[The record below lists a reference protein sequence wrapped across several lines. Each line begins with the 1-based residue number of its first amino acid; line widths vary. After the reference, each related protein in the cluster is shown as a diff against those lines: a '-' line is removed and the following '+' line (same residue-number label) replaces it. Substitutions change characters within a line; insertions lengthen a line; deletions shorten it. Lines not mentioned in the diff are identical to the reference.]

1 MIDWLLDGEA
11 KHLFWARQ
19 ISTAV
24 ILAAFA
30 GVVLLTV
37 FLYRRR
43 QGLPMRVR
51 LVLAAC
57 RLVALGLIVAVVL
70 EPTMDVT
77 QTHKVKR
84 RLAVLIDISESMSV
98 SDHRKRPEEIVEA
111 AVALGML
118 SLSDATDANR
128 AAMALD
134 AKQRQTIT
142 AASRL
147 ELASSLLSQPARPAF
162 DSLGDDLDVSYYA
175 FGKKLDKLGEG
186 KSVSGENGTGDFLAA
201 LQADE
206 PGTSIAGSL
215 EAVANSDRGVP
226 LAGIVLISDGL
237 DTSSR
242 RAEAAIRDLG
252 TRGIPVYTVPV
263 GIADPDDVSIRNI
276 IIQEVAFSGDK
287 VPVRVQ
293 IHSRGYEKRTADL
306 TVLLDGRGV
315 ARQSVSLEGGL
326 QFEDIFF
333 NVDVHEK
340 GAARVEVAIE
350 PLADEATVE
359 NNRVERSVRIVN
371 EKINVLCIEGS
382 ARWEFRY
389 LRAMLKRDPRINAT
403 FIATRAQPELAQSSS
418 KYIAQFPEGR
428 EEAFSYDLVILGD
441 VDADFFSAE
450 AFQRLEELVKQRG
463 GSLLMLCGA
472 RHSPASYSGTPVERM
487 LPVEF
492 DPEASWEDV
501 DDTVY
506 PVLTPEG
513 RSSLVMTLE
522 TNQEDNDLIW
532 SQVAPLYRVP
542 PLLEPRPGATVLVEL
557 SDTRSRANRYPLVAW
572 QRYGTGKC
580 MMMGTDRLWLLRFKT
595 GDKYH
600 WRVWSQCI
608 QFLTLSRLMGEHK
621 RIRLETDRGTYPVGG
636 QVMLYAHLLDDEYEP
651 ITQPGFKVEVS
662 ALNAKADRTTPQLVT
677 LRPDAT
683 NPGLYEGYF
692 SPPHPGRYRV
702 EANPNDQPLSN
713 TTEFQVADLKP
724 ELANTDMQIEHLRR
738 IANLSGGDCLSFS
751 RLQELPTLLN
761 VEPHTAVIRT
771 ERPFWDNGFVAFLL
785 IGLLGTEWILRRR
798 YDLP

>member
-1 MIDWLLDGEA
+1 MAHEVPTGA
-11 KHLFWARQ
+11 
-19 ISTAV
+19 

-30 GVVLLTV
+30 CVVLLTV
-37 FLYRRR
+37 FLYRRD
-43 QGLPMRVR
+43 QGLQLRIR
-51 LVLAAC
+51 LVLAAS

-70 EPTMDVT
+70 EPTVGIT
-77 QTHKVKR
+77 QTRTATR
-84 RLAVLIDISESMSV
+84 RLPVLIDVSQSMSV
-98 SDHRKRPEEIVEA
+98 SDQRKRPEDIVEA
-111 AVALGML
+111 AAMLGMHPL
-118 SLSDATDANR
+118 SEAADANR
-128 AAMALD
+128 ASMALD
-134 AKQRQTIT
+134 AKQRQAI
-142 AASRL
+142 AVASRL
-147 ELASSLLSQPARPAF
+147 DLAKSLLSQSARPLF
-162 DSLGDDLDVSYYA
+162 ESLGDNYDVSYYA
-175 FGKKLDKLGEG
+175 FGKTLRKLGGGDIGRGE
-186 KSVSGENGTGDFLAA
+186 SGSGGFLTA
-201 LQADE
+201 LLADE
-206 PGTSIAGSL
+206 SGTSIAESL
-215 EAVANSDRGVP
+215 EAVANSDRDVP
-226 LAGIVLISDGL
+226 LPGIVLISDGL

-242 RAEAAIRDLG
+242 RVESVAHDLG
-252 TRGIPVYTVPV
+252 MRGIPVYTVPV
-263 GIADPDDVSIRNI
+263 GIAEPDDVSIRNI
-276 IIQEVAFSGDK
+276 IIQDVAFSGDK

-293 IHSRGYEKRTADL
+293 IQSRGYEKRTADL
-306 TVLLDGRGV
+306 TVRLDGRSV
-315 ARQSVSLEGGL
+315 ARQSVSLEGGI

-333 NVDVHEK
+333 NVDGQEK
-340 GAARVEVAIE
+340 GSARIEVAIE
-350 PLADEATVE
+350 AFSDEATAE
-359 NNRVERSVRIVN
+359 NNRVERSVRVVN
-371 EKINVLCIEGS
+371 EKVNVLCIEGS

-403 FIATRAQPELAQSSS
+403 FIATRAQPELARNSSE
-418 KYIAQFPEGR
+418 YISQFPESR
-428 EEAFSYDLVILGD
+428 EEAFAYDLVILGD
-441 VDADFFSAE
+441 VDASFFSAE

-472 RHSPASYSGTPVERM
+472 RHSPASYAGTPVEHM

-492 DPEASWEDV
+492 DSEAPWEDV
-501 DDTVY
+501 EDSVY

-522 TNQEDNDLIW
+522 NDQEENDLLW

-580 MMMGTDRLWLLRFKT
+580 MMMATDRLWLLRFKT

-621 RIRLETDRGTYPVGG
+621 RIRLETDRASYPVDG

-651 ITQPGFKVEVS
+651 ITQPGFEVEVS
-662 ALNAKADRTTPQLVT
+662 ALGPNETGVTPQRVT
-677 LRPDAT
+677 LRPDAS

-692 SPPHPGRYRV
+692 SPQHPGRYRL
-702 EANPNDQPLSN
+702 EANLNDRPLSN

-738 IANLSGGDCLSFS
+738 IADVSGGDCLSVS
-751 RLQELPTLLN
+751 RLEELRTLLN
-761 VEPHTAVIRT
+761 MEPHKAVFQT
-771 ERPFWDNGFVAFLL
+771 ERPFWDNGFVVFVL
-785 IGLLGTEWILRRR
+785 IGLLGFEWILRRR